1 MICDHMRTGH
11 TAQDAVMIAT
21 RYAQKRIGLTLKR
34 GTLIAIDGRGGV
46 GVNGGHHADPISV
59 CYLREGAQR
68 PIHPLESS
76 TN

>member
-11 TAQDAVMIAT
+11 TTQDAVTIAT
-21 RYAQKRIGLTLKR
+21 RYAQKRLGLTLKR
-34 GTLIAIDGRGGV
+34 GTLIAIDGSGDV
-46 GVNGGHHADPISV
+46 GVNGGHHADPIGV